1 VGYAGVSGGQEAIL
15 AAEDLVRRARYG
27 GSSAWLELDQI
38 IERLPLA
45 IDRVMG
51 EGGLW
56 ARELAARAIRQSEG
70 DLLEAAQLLRAH
82 RSTLP
87 RLGYS
92 VPVTTDDLR
101 ETRRIGSVFREP
113 PGGQVLGNSPDYL
126 TQLLDLTPEHEARAA
141 EREGTTVR
149 HAAAGER
156 MACEPAAAGAS
167 LAALLADG
175 LVEERPD
182 RSVEGPYDITRV
194 AAQPGAPRSARLS
207 TLARAE
213 TSSMAHLWYTTT
225 SKPQLQAS
233 EFPVELRRGRMP
245 LRWVHPYTGQPVT
258 VAEVEVTE
266 VQTVRGAGVPGDD
279 ATRFSTGYGL
289 CFGDNESKALAMAGL
304 DLLVHRD
311 PDTGGLEQQV
321 LMHLDGPDSSGFLE
335 HLKLPHYVDFRS
347 TLERVQAIR
356 TVAVAG
362 GAA

>member
-1 VGYAGVSGGQEAIL
+1 MGYAGVSGGQEAIL

-27 GSSAWLELDQI
+27 GRSAWLELDQI

-45 IDRVMG
+45 VDRVMG

-56 ARELAARAIRQSEG
+56 APEFAARAIRQSEG

-92 VPVTTDDLR
+92 VPVTANDLR
-101 ETRRIGSVFREP
+101 ETRRIGSVFRDP
-113 PGGQVLGNSPDYL
+113 PGGLTLGSSPDYV
-126 TQLLDLTPEHEARAA
+126 TRLLDLTPEDEART
-141 EREGTTVR
+141 EGTTDR
-149 HAAAGER
+149 RDASYDQGT
-156 MACEPAAAGAS
+156 AGAS
-167 LAALLADG
+167 LAALLAEG
-175 LVEERPD
+175 LLEERPD
-182 RSVEGPYDITRV
+182 RSADEPYDITRE
-194 AAQPGAPRSARLS
+194 AAQPGTPRSARLS

-213 TSSMAHLWYTTT
+213 TSSMAHLWYSTT
-225 SKPQLQAS
+225 SSPQLQTS
-233 EFPVELRRGRMP
+233 EFPVELRRGRIP
-245 LRWVHPYTGQPVT
+245 VRWLHPYTGRPVT
-258 VAEVEVTE
+258 VAEPEVTE
-266 VQTVRGAGVPGDD
+266 VRTVRGAGVPGED

-304 DLLVHRD
+304 DVLLHRD
-311 PDTGGLEQQV
+311 PDSDGLEQRV

-347 TLERVQAIR
+347 VLERVQAVR
-356 TVAVAG
+356 AVAVAG